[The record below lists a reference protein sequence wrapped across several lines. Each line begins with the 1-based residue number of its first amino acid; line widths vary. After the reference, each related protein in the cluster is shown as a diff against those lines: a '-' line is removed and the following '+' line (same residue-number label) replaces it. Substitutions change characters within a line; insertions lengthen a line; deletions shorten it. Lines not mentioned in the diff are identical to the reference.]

1 MNQQPHPARR
11 ILKASHAG
19 YQVLRWTEA
28 GPIRAQV
35 LGVFQRACNLQTS
48 EGRLVTLLAPDRP
61 GPANIVV
68 PALGQVLGQVKDD
81 QSMTI
86 TPIRVEAPQAN
97 LMIDLSSTPI
107 WAGVAPPNLPLPT
120 PPARRA
126 AVQVAMG
133 IALSRA
139 ESAELIHL
147 LPELAGETDTGP
159 ASPAP
164 KAGLGPSLEAGMRHQ
179 ARSAVSQL
187 GTSLATGE
195 LEAALDAATHLVGL
209 GLGLTPS
216 GDDLL
221 TGLIL
226 ALKIAD
232 QAPGS
237 EVSGID
243 AFGQEVVERAVART
257 TLVSVEQMRY
267 AARGETEETIAEA
280 AIALLWAREPLQPA
294 IDALLDTGSSSGA
307 DLLAGMCIAS
317 THLPVLLRR
326 SDPYQGSCGT
336 CEA

>member
-1 MNQQPHPARR
+1 MNEQPHPPRR
-11 ILKASHAG
+11 ILKASHVG

-28 GPIRAQV
+28 GPIVAQV
-35 LGVFQRACNLQTS
+35 HGVFQRACNLETPA
-48 EGRLVTLLAPDRP
+48 GRLVTLLAPDRP

-68 PALGQVLGQVKDD
+68 PALGQVLGQVQDD

-86 TPIRVEAPQAN
+86 TPAHVEAPQAN

-107 WAGVAPPNLPLPT
+107 WAGLAPPNLPLPP

-139 ESAELIHL
+139 ESPGLIHL
-147 LPELAGETDTGP
+147 LPDLAGEADTGP
-159 ASPAP
+159 ASPSP
-164 KAGLGPSLEAGMRHQ
+164 GMGLGHSLQGGILRL
-179 ARSAVSQL
+179 ARSAVSRL
-187 GTSLATGE
+187 ETSLAEGE
-195 LEAALDAATHLVGL
+195 LAAALDAATHLVGL

-226 ALKIAD
+226 TLKIAD

-243 AFGQEVVERAVART
+243 AFGQGVVERAVART
-257 TLVSVEQMRY
+257 TRVSVEQLRY
-267 AARGETEETIAEA
+267 AARGEAEETIAEA
-280 AIALLWAREPLQPA
+280 VMALLWAWDPLQPA
-294 IDALLDTGSSSGA
+294 IEALLDTGSSSGA

-317 THLPVLLRR
+317 THLPLLLRR
-326 SDPYQGSCGT
+326 ETS
-336 CEA
+336 